1 MLRNL
6 VNADQELR
14 TGNLVFKL
22 EDCRSDVGNR
32 PSGQIEGTAG
42 FHQTSTSVQILNLTL
57 KVLTEIP
64 QTGALVKLRLA
75 ALAAIC
81 NTESLGS
88 ILIRPR
94 EPAVTD
100 NVGD

>member
-81 NTESLGS
+81 NTESLWGRS
-88 ILIRPR
+88 SSV
-94 EPAVTD
+94 PAS
-100 NVGD
+100 